1 MKPADHYYSA
11 IDCADP
17 VNLAKFY
24 ARLTGL
30 KVDLTT
36 ENTNS
41 DIVWIELKDREG
53 IPKLAFQKVANHK
66 APTWPEG
73 PIPQQIHLDFA
84 VKDLEAMENELLKI
98 GATKTDF
105 QPGSPKTNDYSTEFR
120 VYLDP
125 EGHPFCLIHRP

>member
-1 MKPADHYYSA
+1 MKLVDHFYSA

-17 VNLAKFY
+17 VNLANFY
-24 ARLTGL
+24 AHITGL

-84 VKDLEAMENELLKI
+84 VKELDALENELLNI